1 MKSWHDYQVYG
12 YEVKSIE
19 REIRFT
25 LAWPREGKEP
35 ELKIAIFKNVFGY
48 ELKNDSM
55 VSIVC
60 AFEEIPLVQ
69 FFQDYG
75 DDICES
81 YRQNGAYG
89 NWAHDLDNAL
99 EVLGVKKVKAIE
111 IYSSIGLV
119 GWILAQSIEERNV

>member
-60 AFEEIPLVQ
+60 AFEEIPLAQ

-75 DDICES
+75 DDIRES

-119 GWILAQSIEERNV
+119 GWILAQSIEERNA